1 MNLKGLII
9 AGTKGRYGKS
19 RITIDVYFQGGLED
33 YRRSYC
39 AFAKSKN
46 GVEVEYGATPLK
58 AIQKAKNKAL
68 SKQEFIIEK
77 RKGKVLEPKHI
88 T

>member
-39 AFAKSKN
+39 AFAKSKD

-58 AIQKAKNKAL
+58 AIQKAKKKAL

-77 RKGKVLEPKHI
+77 RKNNRHKEKNL
-88 T
+88 

>member
-39 AFAKSKN
+39 AFAKSKY
-46 GVEVEYGATPLK
+46 GVEVEYGATPFK

-68 SKQEFIIEK
+68 TKQEFIIEK
-77 RKGKVLEPKHI
+77 RKNNRHKEKNL
-88 T
+88 